1 VGPRVIA
8 GCRYLSPYGNYPSW
22 IPNLP
27 TENLIVVSDEAGIRK
42 AVYSQFLDRV
52 DIVKILG
59 SGEGSTSHIPT
70 FLERDIRLITDLAH
84 LQGKRVFMHARAGA
98 AAVYGARAGVD
109 VVLHGDY
116 MTDQQ
121 IDEFAKS
128 QSAMSPVLCMAAN
141 SAAYGSLVGIS
152 EQAADFFR
160 GRVKAS
166 AEVSRKLYDRG
177 VALVAGSE
185 SGFGITPHGEWHFR
199 EVELLV
205 EEVGLSPLEAIKAG
219 TANAAA
225 AVGLG
230 QTTGV
235 VAENKSA
242 DLLVVAGDLEQDIK
256 SYGDPER
263 RVLTYAGGRPVRAVE
278 VEERRILSFERV
290 RRMTTGVLTRRL
302 AATGTIGSED
312 AGSDG
317 LQSSGAASGASGRS
331 DLWR

>member
-1 VGPRVIA
+1 
-8 GCRYLSPYGNYPSW
+8 
-22 IPNLP
+22 
-27 TENLIVVSDEAGIRK
+27 
-42 AVYSQFLDRV
+42 
-52 DIVKILG
+52 
-59 SGEGSTSHIPT
+59 
-70 FLERDIRLITDLAH
+70 
-84 LQGKRVFMHARAGA
+84 
-98 AAVYGARAGVD
+98 
-109 VVLHGDY
+109 
-116 MTDQQ
+116 
-121 IDEFAKS
+121 
-128 QSAMSPVLCMAAN
+128 
-141 SAAYGSLVGIS
+141 
-152 EQAADFFR
+152 
-160 GRVKAS
+160 
-166 AEVSRKLYDRG
+166 
-177 VALVAGSE
+177 
-185 SGFGITPHGEWHFR
+185 
-199 EVELLV
+199 VELLV